1 VHCPVLIMHGTAD
14 SVVSF
19 WHAEELFRKANE
31 PKLFFPIPGADHND
45 AAVGP
50 TATAVAQFT
59 DLLEGKRTGSPAH

>member
-31 PKLFFPIPGADHND
+31 PKQFFPIPGADHND
-45 AAVGP
+45 AV
-50 TATAVAQFT
+50 VASTGGAIARFT
-59 DLLEGKRTGSPAH
+59 ELLDGKRPGSPAR